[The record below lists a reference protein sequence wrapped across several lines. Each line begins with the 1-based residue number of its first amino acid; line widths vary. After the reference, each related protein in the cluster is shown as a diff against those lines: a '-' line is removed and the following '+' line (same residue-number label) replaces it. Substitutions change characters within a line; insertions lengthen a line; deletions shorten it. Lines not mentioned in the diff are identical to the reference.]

1 MLLLDPETGEY
12 SDEKTPS
19 CGKDTLEQFFERVI
33 SDHIFFL
40 FYLSVRSSFLFFK
53 CVRFLKKILRSYL
66 VV

>member
-19 CGKDTLEQFFERVI
+19 YGKDTLEQFFERVI

-40 FYLSVRSSFLFFK
+40 FNLSVRSSFLFLNVYDF
-53 CVRFLKKILRSYL
+53 FKKILRSYL